1 MISRPEPAEYAPF
14 YAGYIREA
22 GTDDPVATM
31 RVQLESTGALL
42 DGVREDRSGYR
53 YAPDKWS
60 IREIVGHLADTERI
74 MSCRALRLARGDQAA
89 LPGFDEN
96 QFVAAAGFDRRTL
109 ASLVEEWRLVR
120 RASIALFEGFEE
132 LSEEDLRQPGIV
144 NEAPMTARALAWI
157 IPGHERHHMD
167 VLQKRYGVGGGA

>member
-1 MISRPEPAEYAPF
+1 MITPPEPAEYAPF
-14 YAGYIREA
+14 YAGYIREV
-22 GTDDPVATM
+22 GTADPVAAM
-31 RVQLESTGALL
+31 RAQLDSTGTLL
-42 DGVREDRSGYR
+42 AGVREDRSSYR

-109 ASLVEEWRLVR
+109 GSLLEEWRLVR
-120 RASIALFEGFEE
+120 RASIALFEG
-132 LSEEDLRQPGIV
+132 LTDDDLLHQGIV
-144 NEAPMTARALAWI
+144 NEAPMSARALAWI
-157 IPGHERHHMD
+157 IPGHERHHID